1 MAHLQQ
7 DFFVMDLKNKHQHY
21 FANQKVLDIGS
32 LDINGSVKRHFKN
45 CDYTGIDVGYGENV
59 DIVCEGQDYDAPDE
73 SYDVVCSLECFEHNP
88 YWYETFMNMIRLC
101 KKEGLVFFT
110 CATTGRPEHGT
121 RRTSIEDSPLTID
134 LGWDYYRN
142 LTEQDFVEKIDFSSH
157 FKKYQ
162 FRVNTQS
169 KDLYFYGIKF

>member
-45 CDYTGIDVGYGENV
+45 CNYTGIDVGYGENV

-88 YWYETFMNMIRLC
+88 YWHETFMNMIRQI
-101 KKEGLVFFT
+101 
-110 CATTGRPEHGT
+110 GRAH
-121 RRTSIEDSPLTID
+121 
-134 LGWDYYRN
+134 
-142 LTEQDFVEKIDFSSH
+142 V
-157 FKKYQ
+157 
-162 FRVNTQS
+162 
-169 KDLYFYGIKF
+169 